1 MSISDFNRRNH
12 DRMRWNCIAALTSSR
27 TVEHAE
33 EIANRLNEED
43 RIKELE
49 ELAKVTA
56 PPTPLE
62 RCEIRHELCTAWQMR
77 QREINTQKAQKHIDR
92 LLVWFLGYGAKA
104 RIMENLKNN
113 IKTATHKRE
122 LKAHI
127 ISYDSEDMVFSNE
140 EDESTFL
147 KIDWIVKKTNFLQQL
162 KNCFCG
168 SDDTSFTVRRTIA
181 ASADLDMLTV
191 TLVLEFW
198 P

>member
-1 MSISDFNRRNH
+1 MSISDFNRR
-12 DRMRWNCIAALTSSR
+12 DRDRLSWNVIAALTSSR

-33 EIANRLNEED
+33 EIAAHLNEQD

-62 RCEIRHELCTAWQMR
+62 RCELRHELCTAWQMR
-77 QREINTQKAQKHIDR
+77 QRELTTQKAQKHIDR

-113 IKTATHKRE
+113 IKTAMHKRE

-127 ISYDSEDMVFSNE
+127 ISYDFKDTVALDDKSSYE
-140 EDESTFL
+140 
-147 KIDWIVKKTNFLQQL
+147 IDWIVKKTNFLTQL
-162 KNCFCG
+162 KNCFNG
-168 SDDTSFTVRRTIA
+168 SDDTSFNVRRTTTSNDA
-181 ASADLDMLTV
+181 ADSITV
-191 TLVLEFW
+191 TLTLEFW